1 MMVDKK
7 ALIREYKRTPKQLG
21 IIRIRNK
28 ATGRALIAA
37 SVDVQALLNRN
48 RAELQLKGHRDR
60 ALQQEW
66 NESDGATFEF
76 EILDTLEPSDQ
87 PGYNPADDLRA
98 LEQMWREK
106 LSTP

>member
-1 MMVDKK
+1 MDRK
-7 ALIREYKRTPKQLG
+7 ALIREYKRTPRQMG
-21 IIRIRNK
+21 VIRVRNT
-28 ATGRALIAA
+28 ATGRALIAS
-37 SVDVQALLNRN
+37 SVDAQALLNRN

-66 NESDGATFEF
+66 NESDGTTFEF

-87 PGYNPADDLRA
+87 PGYSPADDLRA

-106 LSTP
+106 LATR

>member
-1 MMVDKK
+1 MDRKV
-7 ALIREYKRTPKQLG
+7 LIREYKRTPKQMG
-21 IIRIRNK
+21 IIRIRNT

-37 SVDVQALLNRN
+37 SVDVRALINRN
-48 RAELQLKGHRDR
+48 RAELKLKGHRDR

-76 EILDTLEPSDQ
+76 EVLDTLESSDQ

-106 LSTP
+106 LAVV